1 MTGLLEL
8 GKLKSIIFNL
18 FVLAGLLTVPFGPVH
33 AQAPEP
39 SIFFSPDPAFIYTTG
54 ADTVVVN
61 IDVADV
67 VEIRGFDI
75 KVIYDPQV
83 VSIDNSSWEHGGFLK
98 NMICSNQDFTEGS
111 FRLVCSQMNSPV
123 VSGSGTILKLTF
135 TRFAV
140 GQTVLT
146 FDRAVFSNVN
156 YQSVYPQTEHGEIRV
171 IDPTTPT
178 YTNLVANMGAQG
190 TLDRGGVKLSLAP
203 GETHWLPYEGLSTNI
218 PDDNLADN
226 LLIEN
231 VAIDTYTVTASRQGC
246 LSASGTIVIPP
257 DAASYNLPA
266 LVLRSGNAQ
275 DEDDIID
282 LDDLAIVNGAYN
294 NFAANPQ
301 GDLNFD
307 GLIDARDLAL
317 VAGNYGLTSSAAY
330 TNWPPIDGA
339 Q

>member
-1 MTGLLEL
+1 MTGTFEL

-18 FVLAGLLTVPFGPVH
+18 LVLAGLLTIPYGLVH
-33 AQAPEP
+33 SQVPEP

-61 IDVADV
+61 VEVADV
-67 VEIRGFDI
+67 IQIRGFDI

-83 VSIDNSSWEHGGFLK
+83 VSIDNNSWEHGGFLK

-111 FRLVCSQMNSPV
+111 FRLVCSQINSPV

-140 GQTVLT
+140 GQTALI
-146 FDRAVFSNVN
+146 FDRAVFSNVD
-156 YQSVYPQTEHGEIRV
+156 YQSVYPQTDNGEIRV
-171 IDPTTPT
+171 VDPA
-178 YTNLVANMGAQG
+178 NLLYLPLIANMTVQG
-190 TLDRGGVKLSLAP
+190 TLDRSGVNLSLAS
-203 GETHWLPYEGLSTNI
+203 GTAYGLSYSGSSNND
-218 PDDNLADN
+218 PDDNL
-226 LLIEN
+226 LIAS
-231 VAIDTYTVTASRQGC
+231 VAVDTYTVTASREGC

-282 LDDLAIVNGAYN
+282 LDDLAIVNGAYMD
-294 NFAANPQ
+294 FASNPQ